1 MHKAKLQDEIA
12 RIAYGLYERRGRIGG
27 CAEEDWIEA
36 EKIVMAR
43 YAKAK
48 EVEEDAPR
56 AVRNKA
62 AGAPKG
68 ETAKPAVKSAA
79 SKGRKPAA
87 KKKEL

>member
-36 EKIVMAR
+36 EKIVTAR

>member
-12 RIAYGLYERRGRIGG
+12 KVAYGLYERRGRIHG
-27 CAEEDWIEA
+27 CAAEDWAEA
-36 EKIVMAR
+36 ERIVMAR

-48 EVEEDAPR
+48 EVKEDAPK

-62 AGAPKG
+62 AGASKG
-68 ETAKPAVKSAA
+68 ETAKPAVKTAA
-79 SKGRKPAA
+79 SKGRRPAA